1 MTSTPTTTNNTSSK
15 DEDVGFWLHNK
26 LGSHGDLWSSFSISS
41 TLTQEHLSSIKS
53 ILWSLDT
60 LVKVKLLLAFIHIP
74 KRNISEWETLLSDI
88 IELSRKDN
96 VGDQWV
102 AVISEIMKTF
112 PDKSLFN
119 LDLTDQECEGFSDGI
134 QELRKTVKKNN
145 DTTHLPLE
153 SCYLGRSALK
163 MLTGDI
169 PNPSKCFSLIRKAK
183 SARIR
188 QDLLEKSAQT
198 SKTKKT
204 SDYAA
209 ITGSRR
215 SVDDYSS
222 SYSSS
227 SSTPKPSNVGF
238 LKSNPISTT
247 SGIIGTSRLH
257 NRREGNV
264 KLLSLEEEQALNDK
278 KRKKLTLDDDDI
290 VTEKKSSRSKKTV
303 AQQQSIDHAD
313 SSFEDLLTASS
324 TITTNPESQEFSIP
338 THSEPYTPYIS
349 PATYAPLSLNEMPAT
364 PNPVM
369 HNAVNDLYYGLHHPR
384 IDRNYS
390 TNINNNNNN
399 NNNNNS
405 NRFEQDLLLN
415 TSPTRTDF
423 KLTNEQIEFAREL
436 FRSSTCLTRSDKSR
450 ILSFIAG
457 VRDRTIEADK
467 SDNPIVTIKLNEKD
481 ETILDQTTGQP
492 QQYFA
497 ETFFQMNTTTGEW
510 KRIKKLRPL
519 S

>member
-1 MTSTPTTTNNTSSK
+1 MASSSLTTTNASSK
-15 DEDVGFWLHNK
+15 DEDVAFWLHNK
-26 LGSHGDLWSSFSISS
+26 LGSHVDLWSSFSISS
-41 TLTQEHLSSIKS
+41 TLTQEHLLSIKS

-60 LVKVKLLLAFIHIP
+60 IVKVKLLLSFIHIP
-74 KRNISEWETLLSDI
+74 KRNINEWESLVKDI

-119 LDLTDQECEGFSDGI
+119 LDLTDQECEGFTDGI

-153 SCYLGRSALK
+153 SCYLGKSALK

-188 QDLLEKSAQT
+188 QELLEKSAQT
-198 SKTKKT
+198 SKTKKV

-209 ITGSRR
+209 IPGSRR
-215 SVDDYSS
+215 SVDEYSS
-222 SYSSS
+222 IYSSS
-227 SSTPKPSNVGF
+227 SATSKPSNIGF
-238 LKSNPISTT
+238 LKSNTISST

-264 KLLSLEEEQALNDK
+264 KQ
-278 KRKKLTLDDDDI
+278 
-290 VTEKKSSRSKKTV
+290 
-303 AQQQSIDHAD
+303 
-313 SSFEDLLTASS
+313 
-324 TITTNPESQEFSIP
+324 
-338 THSEPYTPYIS
+338 
-349 PATYAPLSLNEMPAT
+349 ATYAPFSMNDMPAT
-364 PNPVM
+364 PNPLM
-369 HNAVNDLYYGLHHPR
+369 NNAANDLLYGLHQSR

-390 TNINNNNNN
+390 TNFNDINK
-399 NNNNNS
+399 S
-405 NRFEQDLLLN
+405 SEHDRLLN
-415 TSPTRTDF
+415 TSPIRTDL
-423 KLTNEQIEFAREL
+423 KLTNEQIEFARDL
-436 FRSSTCLTRSDKSR
+436 FRSSTCLTRADKSR
-450 ILSFIAG
+450 ILAFIAG
-457 VRDRTIEADK
+457 VRDRSLDNNK
-467 SDNPIVTIKLNEKD
+467 SGNPIITIKLTEKD
-481 ETILDQTTGQP
+481 EMILDQSTNQP

-497 ETFFQMNTTTGEW
+497 ETFFQMNTSTGEW

-519 S
+519 NQIN

>member
-1 MTSTPTTTNNTSSK
+1 MASSSLTTTNASSK
-15 DEDVGFWLHNK
+15 DEDVAFWLHNK
-26 LGSHGDLWSSFSISS
+26 LGSHVDLWSSFSISS
-41 TLTQEHLSSIKS
+41 TLTQEHLLSIKS

-60 LVKVKLLLAFIHIP
+60 IVKVKLLLSFIHIP
-74 KRNISEWETLLSDI
+74 KRNINEWESLVKDI

-119 LDLTDQECEGFSDGI
+119 LDLTDQECEGFTDGI

-153 SCYLGRSALK
+153 SCYLGKSALK

-188 QDLLEKSAQT
+188 QELLEKSAQT
-198 SKTKKT
+198 SKTKKV

-209 ITGSRR
+209 IPGSRR
-215 SVDDYSS
+215 SVDEYSS
-222 SYSSS
+222 IYSSS
-227 SSTPKPSNVGF
+227 SATSKPSNIGF
-238 LKSNPISTT
+238 LKSNTISST

-264 KLLSLEEEQALNDK
+264 KLLSLEEEQALSDK
-278 KRKKLTLDDDDI
+278 KRKKPNDDDEDAND
-290 VTEKKSSRSKKTV
+290 KKSGRNKK
-303 AQQQSIDHAD
+303 ANKQQQNPDHAD
-313 SSFEDLLTASS
+313 GTIDDLLTVPSTSS
-324 TITTNPESQEFSIP
+324 TNTDSQELSTPTNFDQSSAFIP
-338 THSEPYTPYIS
+338 Q
-349 PATYAPLSLNEMPAT
+349 ATYAPFSMNDMPAT
-364 PNPVM
+364 PNPLM
-369 HNAVNDLYYGLHHPR
+369 NNAANDLLYGLHQSR

-390 TNINNNNNN
+390 TNFNDINK
-399 NNNNNS
+399 S
-405 NRFEQDLLLN
+405 SEHDRLLN
-415 TSPTRTDF
+415 TSPIRTDL
-423 KLTNEQIEFAREL
+423 KLTNEQIEFARDL
-436 FRSSTCLTRSDKSR
+436 FRSSTCLTRADKSR
-450 ILSFIAG
+450 ILAFIAG
-457 VRDRTIEADK
+457 VRDRSLDNNK
-467 SDNPIVTIKLNEKD
+467 SGNPIITIKLTEKD
-481 ETILDQTTGQP
+481 EMILDQSTNQP

-497 ETFFQMNTTTGEW
+497 ETFFQMNTSTGEW

-519 S
+519 NQIN